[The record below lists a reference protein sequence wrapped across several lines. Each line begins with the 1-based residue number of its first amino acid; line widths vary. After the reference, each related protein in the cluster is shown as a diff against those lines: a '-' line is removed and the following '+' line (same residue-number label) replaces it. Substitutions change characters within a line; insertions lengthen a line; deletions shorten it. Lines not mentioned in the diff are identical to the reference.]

1 MFGIPIPLSI
11 GGAIGLLVNVIIIFL
26 VIVLSDEIVAHNFEI
41 KRSFLMSILAYFVV
55 PIILSVILSFLPQM
69 PFGIFGIYIIP
80 LIVWIILGE
89 ILLEAEMLKKAVVA
103 IIAFAAYTILTYIGV
118 PAMIAGLIG
127 F

>member
-55 PIILSVILSFLPQM
+55 PIILLFLPEI
-69 PFGIFGIYIIP
+69 PFGIYIIP